1 MSRMLYD
8 GRMHTELFSFQWRGI
23 GTPEVES
30 LQSAFRRIAF
40 AHRVTPGILFDRYF
54 KPGLKSYGLMGNG
67 NPLSLSARSFS
78 IAGNS
83 VVLRHVAEEI
93 KRLTGE
99 RNAVDAA
106 LCNLTALLGPKA
118 LAIRS
123 GQFCPLCITHKS
135 ASHYGRA
142 LWEFRAIR
150 ACSKHK
156 AQLVTPHC
164 GSDQAHRVKGPWAI
178 QLDTL
183 CHQCGMPGMRCQVGE
198 MVDADASEIWA
209 ASEIGKVLA
218 YASGGGRLSGEQLRM
233 GIAQCVAIT
242 GHWKDDEMNEV
253 GLTFHSV
260 DAWMKARARP
270 SLQGLL
276 ALASCV
282 GTALLDIFRGSV
294 GKRRSRLAVHYA
306 YFGVEAKYAI
316 LPSGSRTVRD
326 SLLTLI
332 ADSNGSPISG
342 TKLAKKLGVSTDYLR
357 MHFPD
362 EWAECLRVRE
372 QARRREA
379 VRRKEELLGLV
390 TEAGKQAWREGYWV
404 TNYRIRQYMGQI
416 PSRYGSHEISAAI
429 AEVLNKALNHL
440 RP

>member
-1 MSRMLYD
+1 
-8 GRMHTELFSFQWRGI
+8 
-23 GTPEVES
+23 
-30 LQSAFRRIAF
+30 
-40 AHRVTPGILFDRYF
+40 
-54 KPGLKSYGLMGNG
+54 
-67 NPLSLSARSFS
+67 
-78 IAGNS
+78 
-83 VVLRHVAEEI
+83 
-93 KRLTGE
+93 
-99 RNAVDAA
+99 
-106 LCNLTALLGPKA
+106 
-118 LAIRS
+118 
-123 GQFCPLCITHKS
+123 
-135 ASHYGRA
+135 
-142 LWEFRAIR
+142 
-150 ACSKHK
+150 
-156 AQLVTPHC
+156 
-164 GSDQAHRVKGPWAI
+164 
-178 QLDTL
+178 
-183 CHQCGMPGMRCQVGE
+183 MPGMRCQVGE